1 MVTFAKNK
9 NMEEQNITQVK
20 KEDTTVAIISYLTL
34 IGWVIALVMHNGE
47 NKTKLGAF
55 HIRQSL
61 GLMILMFAIWIVAI
75 IFVFIPFI
83 GLVINLLLWLGMLGL
98 WIMGLIAAVNGQEKP
113 IPGIGPMFQ
122 TWFAGLAK

>member
-1 MVTFAKNK
+1 
-9 NMEEQNITQVK
+9 MEEQNTNQVK
-20 KEDTTVAIISYLTL
+20 KEDNTVAIISYLTL
-34 IGWVIALVMHNGE
+34 IGWIIALVMHNGE

-61 GLMILMFAIWIVAI
+61 GLMILMFAIWIVAL

-98 WIMGLIAAVNGQEKP
+98 WIVCIISAVNGQEKP
-113 IPGIGPMFQ
+113 LPVVGPMFQ
-122 TWFAGLAK
+122 TWFASLAK